1 MKEYIKTPLNY
12 TGNKFRLL
20 EQMHPYFPKKINIMV
35 DMFCGG
41 TTVGLNTDCNEVYF
55 IDNDPRVIGLLKFFK
70 EQNFEDLLTRLEK
83 IVNDYNLSNTYR
95 NGMDYYKIQINETNL
110 NNGLKKYNYDGFYKL
125 RNDYNLLK
133 DKESEDAYTKLYML
147 LLYGFNN
154 DLRFNSKGEFNLPI
168 GKTDLN
174 KTNVIKL
181 KKYLEKVKNIKT
193 HYICADFDSKEVKSI
208 LNIAD
213 FVYLDPPYLITN
225 ATYNESN
232 KWNNLTEHRLLNLLD
247 NFINTNKPFILSNVL
262 SKKNKMNEP
271 LFYWTEKNKKNISVI
286 HMDYSYRSSSY
297 NKKIRE
303 GNEDEIIVTFKGN
316 YENK

>member
-1 MKEYIKTPLNY
+1 MGKYVKTPLNY

-20 EQMHPYFPKKINIMV
+20 EQMHPHFPKKINIMV

-41 TTVGLNTDCNEVYF
+41 ASVGLNTDCNEVYF

-70 EQNFEDLLTRLEK
+70 EQNFEDLLSRLEK
-83 IVNDYNLSNTYR
+83 IADDYGLSNTYR
-95 NGMDYYKIQINETNL
+95 NGMDYYKKQINEINL
-110 NNGLKKYNYDGFYKL
+110 NNGLKKYNYHGFYKL
-125 RNDYNLLK
+125 RNDYNLQK
-133 DKESEDAYTKLYML
+133 NKESEDAYTKLYML

-181 KKYLEKVKNIKT
+181 KKYLEKVKTIKT
-193 HYICADFDSKEVKSI
+193 HYICSDFDSKELEPI
-208 LNIAD
+208 LKIAD
-213 FVYLDPPYLITN
+213 FIYLDPPYLITN

-232 KWNNLTEHRLLNLLD
+232 KWNNFTEHRLLNLLD
-247 NFINTNKPFILSNVL
+247 NFINTNKPFVLSNVL
-262 SKKNKMNEP
+262 SKKSKMNEP
-271 LFYWTEKNKKNISVI
+271 LFYWTEKNKKSITVI

-303 GNEDEIIVTFKGN
+303 GNEDEIIVTFKVN
-316 YENK
+316 HENK

>member
-1 MKEYIKTPLNY
+1 MNNYIKTPLNY

-20 EQMHPYFPKKINIMV
+20 EQMHKHFPKKINIMV

-41 TTVGLNTDCNEVYF
+41 ATVGLNTDCKEVYF
-55 IDNDPRVIGLLKFFK
+55 VDNDPRVIGLLKFFK
-70 EQNFEDLLTRLEK
+70 EQNFKNLLLKLEDIADK
-83 IVNDYNLSNTYR
+83 YGLSNSYR
-95 NGMDYYKIQINETNL
+95 NGMDFYKKQITETNT
-110 NNGLKKYNYDGFYKL
+110 NNGLKQYNYKGFYKL
-125 RNDYNLLK
+125 RNDYNSIIN
-133 DKESEDAYTKLYML
+133 KESEDAYLKLYML

-154 DLRFNSKGEFNLPI
+154 DLRFNAKGEFNLPV

-181 KKYLEKVKNIKT
+181 EKYLDKVKTIKT
-193 HYICADFDSKEVKSI
+193 HYICADFNSKEVQEI

-247 NFINTNKPFILSNVL
+247 NFIATNKQFILSNVL
-262 SKKNKMNEP
+262 SKKNRMNEP
-271 LFYWTEKNKKNISVI
+271 LYYWTEKNKENVSII

-303 GNEDEIIVTFKGN
+303 GHEDEIIVTFKGN